1 MYVYGGV
8 MPNPIPQDLYIQ
20 KFNAMASGNKTYD
33 KEVAE
38 AKERQKFLN
47 RVVQK
52 LRACSGRFNKMPLA
66 EMKFYMG
73 DNCD

>member
-1 MYVYGGV
+1 MS
-8 MPNPIPQDLYIQ
+8 
-20 KFNAMASGNKTYD
+20 SGNKTYD
-33 KEVAE
+33 KEVEE

-47 RVVQK
+47 RIVQK

-73 DNCD
+73 DNCDQIFKQYGIESFDDLVMMVG